1 MLVRVIDS
9 LHDWPGR
16 DTDALTQSKYED
28 AAVTDVMARAA
39 QIVIEPVTDK
49 RGRAAFVDLG
59 RAFSDR
65 LEHFVPQIR
74 AEQIE
79 LVDPDKNPF
88 FGHARVQLFIA
99 KEGGRPVGRISAH
112 IDELALAMP
121 ADQGFGPGT
130 GFFGYFDAE
139 DEAVARALLTAAEG
153 WLAGE
158 GMTRVLGPISL
169 SIWEEPGLLVRGQ
182 DHAPMVM
189 MGHHPAHYAGWIEAA
204 GYTRAKTLYTYDLD
218 ISKPFPPLVQR
229 IVQSGHK
236 NERITVR
243 RVRKADWDAE
253 VATILGILNDAW
265 SDNWGFV
272 PFSPAEVAHAGKK
285 LRPIIKEELNM
296 IAELDGRPVAF
307 MLTFPDLNDALA
319 KIRGKLF
326 PFGWITMLR
335 WLHFPKGAGM
345 RVPLM
350 GVLKE
355 LHNSRLA
362 SQLAFMMIEAI
373 RHNSSTKFA
382 SKRGEIGWILEDNQ
396 GMVAIADTIQ
406 SKINREYAIYGK
418 GLG

>member
-1 MLVRVIDS
+1 M
-9 LHDWPGR
+9 
-16 DTDALTQSKYED
+16 TDASKRD
-28 AAVTDVMARAA
+28 AEIR
-39 QIVIEPVTDK
+39 IEPVGDK

-59 RAFSDR
+59 RAFAAR
-65 LEHFVPQIR
+65 VPHNVPQIR

-99 KEGGRPVGRISAH
+99 HRSGTPVGRIAAH

-121 ADQGFGPGT
+121 ESQGFGPGT

-139 DEAVARALLTAAEG
+139 DEGVARALLASAEA

-158 GMTRVLGPISL
+158 GMKRVLGPISL
-169 SIWEEPGLLVRGQ
+169 SIWEEPGLLVRGA
-182 DHAPMVM
+182 DHAPMLM
-189 MGHHPAHYAGWIEAA
+189 MGHHPPHYAGWIEAA
-204 GYTRAKTLYTYDLD
+204 GFTRAKTLYTYDLD

-236 NERITVR
+236 NARINVR

-253 VATILGILNDAW
+253 VAIILGILNDAW

-272 PFSPAEVAHAGKK
+272 PFTPQEVAYAGKK
-285 LRPIIKEELNM
+285 LRPLIHEELNM
-296 IAELDGRPVAF
+296 IAEVDGRPVAF
-307 MLTFPDLNDALA
+307 MLTWPDANAALA
-319 KIRGKLF
+319 RIKGKLF

-335 WLHFPKGAGM
+335 WLRHPKGAGM

-373 RHNSSTKFA
+373 RLEANGKFQST
-382 SKRGEIGWILEDNQ
+382 RGELGWVLEDNQ

-406 SKINREYAIYGK
+406 SQINREYAIYERM
-418 GLG
+418 LG